1 MTETT
6 TNIHRVTINAPIETV
21 WNTLVKT
28 DEALPFFFG
37 SVCETTDGLKP
48 GARYRMVS
56 ANRKVAMVVGDV
68 LRFEPPH
75 VYAHTFT
82 MTNIDEPPVT
92 VTYTLSEKDG
102 GTEFELRIDDLVP
115 GSKLAKEMVSSQ
127 GFIAGNLKALCETGR
142 PAFTGRMVGLLG
154 PVFARLAKKS
164 QAVEH
169 WPLVGRDK
177 M

>member
-6 TNIHRVTINAPIETV
+6 NINRVMINAPREIV

-37 SVCETTDGLKP
+37 SVCETKAGLRK
-48 GARYRMVS
+48 GASYRMVS
-56 ANRKVAMVVGDV
+56 ANRKVAMVVGEV

-75 VYAHTFT
+75 VYSHTFT

-92 VTYTLSEKDG
+92 VTYTLVEKEG
-102 GTEFELRIDDLVP
+102 GTEFELRIDNLVP

-127 GFIAGNLKALCETGR
+127 GFIASNLKSICERGK
-142 PAFTGRMVGLLG
+142 PAFTGRMVGVLG
-154 PVFARLAKKS
+154 PVFTRFAKKS
-164 QAVEH
+164 QAAEN
-169 WPLVGRDK
+169 WPLT
-177 M
+177 

>member
-1 MTETT
+1 MNTATSHI
-6 TNIHRVTINAPIETV
+6 NRVQINAPIETV

-37 SVCETTDGLKP
+37 SICQTKDGMKP
-48 GARYRMVS
+48 GATYRMVS
-56 ANRKVAMVVGDV
+56 ANRKVAMVVGEV

-75 VYAHTFT
+75 VYAHTFR

-92 VTYTLSEKDG
+92 VTYTLTEKDG

-127 GFIAGNLKALCETGR
+127 GFIAGNLKSLCESGK
-142 PAFTGRMVGLLG
+142 PALTGRMVGLLG
-154 PVFARLAKKS
+154 PIFARFAKKS
-164 QAVEH
+164 QAVEN
-169 WPLVGRDK
+169 WPL
-177 M
+177 